1 MTERDRELIAFG
13 LTIRRAREEKGMSPD
28 VLAAAAGVERER
40 LDAIEAGRFE
50 PAVDVLLALADGLG
64 VGLAVLVRRAGALKV
79 EGGTPPPLPA
89 ADEHSLTSGG
99 RPPIVL
105 RERLAAARQAGAS
118 FDKAWPGALMDAVNA
133 VQWERTEWL
142 EVLSEL
148 VDAWRAGWERTPATR
163 PERALA
169 MLALPGGAPL
179 PERACEHC
187 GAEIPPERDRR
198 ARFCSDD
205 CRRQA
210 NYQRERTAA

>member
-13 LTIRRAREEKGMSPD
+13 LTIRRAREEKGISPD

-50 PAVDVLLALADGLG
+50 PAVDVLVALADGLG
-64 VGLAVLVRRAGALKV
+64 VGLAVLVRRAGSLKV
-79 EGGTPPPLPA
+79 GGTPPPLPA
-89 ADEHSLTSGG
+89 ADDHSLTSGG
-99 RPPIVL
+99 RPPVVL
-105 RERLAAARQAGAS
+105 RERLAAARRAGAS
-118 FDKAWPGALMDAVNA
+118 FDEAWPGALIDAVNA
-133 VQWERTEWL
+133 VGWERAEWL

-148 VDAWRAGWERTPATR
+148 VDTWRAGWEQTPATR

-187 GAEIPPERDRR
+187 GEEIPPERDRR
-198 ARFCSDD
+198 ARFCSDH

-210 NYQRERTAA
+210 NYQRERTAV